1 VVTQKIDTDDGEL
14 YIGEEECEGEAPAT
28 EGQRHRLLAP
38 TLDWQA
44 IGAEQLGAWRE
55 NWWTV
60 RDDAVGGPSADK
72 KTPVCEVI
80 FDVDEIAGGDGVEVP
95 PGNQFPCQLQGD
107 S

>member
-44 IGAEQLGAWRE
+44 IGAEQLGA
-55 NWWTV
+55 
-60 RDDAVGGPSADK
+60 
-72 KTPVCEVI
+72 
-80 FDVDEIAGGDGVEVP
+80 
-95 PGNQFPCQLQGD
+95 
-107 S
+107 